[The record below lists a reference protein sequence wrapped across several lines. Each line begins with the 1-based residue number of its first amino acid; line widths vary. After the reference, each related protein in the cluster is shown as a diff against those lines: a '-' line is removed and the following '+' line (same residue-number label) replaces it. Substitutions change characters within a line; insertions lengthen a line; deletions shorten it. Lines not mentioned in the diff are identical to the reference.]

1 MIAISLLVHMHDL
14 LVLMMRKIRQL
25 TGLGVK
31 LLDHLFGLL
40 LFVLITFEC
49 DSYDELANDTGHL
62 SKLG

>member
-1 MIAISLLVHMHDL
+1 
-14 LVLMMRKIRQL
+14 MMRKIRQL
-25 TGLGVK
+25 TGLRVK